1 MSSLQHRL
9 LGIAL
14 FATALAGRAL
24 ANQAADTSI
33 SAVAQQ
39 SIPAVLTKIGQIHA
53 LRREEANRNHPV
65 HVRGVV
71 TFFNV
76 RPAVVSASFLDEIG
90 SNMFVQDSSG
100 GNWVDIAGA
109 QGPRLETGDYIE
121 LEGMTRQSDF
131 APDIVNPRWTKL
143 GKAPL
148 PVPSKAEFGRLA
160 STREDSHWVEAEGI
174 VRSGQMYQSNL
185 KLDIAMDGGRITG
198 WIPDF
203 RPALPPDL
211 IDSRVRVRGVCGAG
225 FNVKDQAV
233 AVLLFIPNLSY
244 VRAIER
250 GNPDPFALS
259 LQSVNSVLSFTI
271 GGAAGHRVRVRGIVT
286 LQRSGGLTF
295 IKGTEGSIRAESTQR
310 TNLAPGQEVE
320 AVGFP
325 VLGDYGPSIE
335 AALFRVIGNVT
346 PPTPEQTTSERLL
359 REGRDGELVQVDGKM
374 LDRIATPDEQ
384 ILIIESGHVIFQ
396 TELEDQ
402 KAIWKLRALEPGSRL
417 RLTGVCSV
425 KHSSGSGPG
434 ALRLLLRSGDDIA
447 VLSRPPW
454 WNFRHAIWLF
464 GTMAVL
470 ILAIMIW
477 LAVLRRKI
485 TAQTLVIKK
494 RLESESALEQ
504 RYRQLFE
511 RNLAGVYRMNPE
523 GRIVDCNDACA
534 RILGYRTAEDLLE
547 CVSQEVLALRKAI
560 LSAMSAQAK
569 TASSEIRLQLRGGR
583 EVWAL
588 VKANLLETDSGFFT
602 EGTIIEITELK
613 ETVRTLEERTT
624 YLHAL
629 ISNSPLA
636 IAVMDGERKVVMCN
650 RAFEQL
656 FLFDASELI
665 GRPLENFLVPGENQN
680 GANQNI
686 SDLAAGK
693 NIAVITRRKR
703 KDGVLIDVDLRGVPL
718 IVDGQVVGL
727 YAIYQDITERLQ
739 KETELRATKEVAEAA
754 NRAKS
759 EFLANMSHE
768 IRTPMNG
775 VLLAAELA
783 AAENPSPLQ
792 KEYLDT
798 IRSSGE
804 SLLVLLNDLLDLSKI
819 EAGKMELYSSE
830 FSIRTC
836 VEDCVSLLATRARQ
850 KSLDITFTLD
860 EAIPDVVTGDFIRLR
875 QIMLNLVG
883 NAIKFTQRGSVAI
896 RVEHCGERNDQ
907 AVCKFSVKDTGI
919 GIPAEKHSAVFLE
932 FEQADSSTTR
942 RFGGTGLGLAITK
955 NLVHLMGGELWL
967 ESEVGKGSR
976 FFFTA
981 CFARS
986 TSAAPRQRQTQV
998 VNQEEQNSALTIL
1011 LAEDN
1016 PVNQRLAVRLLEKAG
1031 HSVRPVDNGKKAL
1044 DLLLQFEFDLVLMD
1058 IHMPEMDGIE
1068 ATRQIR
1074 SRELG
1079 SERHIPIIAMTASA
1093 MKEDREA
1100 CLAAGM
1106 DNYISKP
1113 ICVEE
1118 LLATLKSTVG
1128 SDRSVLTV

>member
-1 MSSLQHRL
+1 M
-9 LGIAL
+9 G
-14 FATALAGRAL
+14 TALAGCTPAH
-24 ANQAADTSI
+24 QATGK
-33 SAVAQQ
+33 SASSPVGQQ
-39 SIPAVLTKIGQIHA
+39 SSPAVLTKIGQIHA
-53 LRREEANRNHPV
+53 LAREEANRHHPV

-71 TFFNV
+71 TFFNL
-76 RPAVVSASFLDEIG
+76 RPSIVSTSFLDEIG
-90 SNMFVQDSSG
+90 SNMFIQDSSG

-109 QGPRLETGDYIE
+109 QGPTLQSGDYVE
-121 LEGMTRQSDF
+121 LDGITRQSDF

-148 PVPSKAEFGRLA
+148 PVPRKAEFGRLA
-160 STREDSHWVEAEGI
+160 STREDSHWVEVEGI
-174 VRSGQMYQSNL
+174 VRSAQMYQSNL
-185 KLDIAMDGGRITG
+185 KLDIAMDGGRVTG
-198 WIPDF
+198 WIPNF
-203 RPALPPDL
+203 RSPLPPDL

-225 FNVKDQAV
+225 FNVKDQAI
-233 AVLLFIPNLSY
+233 AVLLFIPDLSNI
-244 VRAIER
+244 RSMER
-250 GNPDPFALS
+250 GTPDPFTLP
-259 LQSVNSVLSFTI
+259 LKSVNSVLSFTI
-271 GGAAGHRVRVRGIVT
+271 GGAAGHRIKVRGTVT
-286 LQRSGGLTF
+286 LHRSGRVTF
-295 IKGTEGSIRAESTQR
+295 IKGTDGSIRAESAQR
-310 TNLAPGQEVE
+310 IGLVPGQEIE

-325 VLGDYGPSIE
+325 VLGDYGPSLE
-335 AALFRVIGNVT
+335 AALFRIVGNAAL
-346 PPTPEQTTSERLL
+346 PAPEQTTSERLL
-359 REGRDGELVQVDGKM
+359 REGRDGELVQVDGRM
-374 LDRIATPDEQ
+374 LDRIATHDEQ
-384 ILIIESGHVIFQ
+384 ILIVESGSLVFQ
-396 TELEDQ
+396 TELQDP

-417 RLTGVCSV
+417 RLTGICSV
-425 KHSSGSGPG
+425 KHASGSGPG
-434 ALRLLLRSGDDIA
+434 TLRLLLRSGHDIV

-454 WNFRHAIWLF
+454 WNFRHAMWLF
-464 GTMAVL
+464 GTMGVL
-470 ILAIMIW
+470 ILATIIW
-477 LAVLRRKI
+477 LAALRRKI
-485 TAQTLVIKK
+485 AAQTLVIRK
-494 RLESESALEQ
+494 RLESESTLEQ

-534 RILGYRTAEDLLE
+534 RILGYRSAEDLLQ
-547 CVSQEVLALRKAI
+547 CVSQEVLALREAI
-560 LSAMSAQAK
+560 LSAMSGEAK
-569 TASSEIRLQLRGGR
+569 TASSEICLRLRGGR

-624 YLHAL
+624 YLDAL

-636 IAVMDGERKVVMCN
+636 IAVMDSERKVVMCN

-656 FLFDASELI
+656 FLFDASELT
-665 GRPLENFLVPGENQN
+665 GRPLEDFLVSGESQS

-739 KETELRATKEVAEAA
+739 KEAELRATKEVAEAA

-783 AAENPSPLQ
+783 ATENPTPLQ

-819 EAGKMELYSSE
+819 EAGKMELYSSV

-836 VEDCVSLLATRARQ
+836 VEECLSLLTARARQ
-850 KSLDITFTLD
+850 KLLDVTFTLD
-860 EAIPDVVTGDFIRLR
+860 EAIPDVVAGDFIRLR

-883 NAIKFTQRGSVAI
+883 NAIKFTQSGSVTV
-896 RVEHCGERNDQ
+896 RVEHCSDRNDQ
-907 AVCKFSVKDTGI
+907 VVCRFSVNDTGI
-919 GIPAEKHSAVFLE
+919 GIPAEKHAAVFLE

-955 NLVHLMGGELWL
+955 KLVHLMGGDLWL
-967 ESEVGKGSR
+967 ESEVGAGST

-981 CFARS
+981 RFARA
-986 TSAAPRQRQTQV
+986 TSAAPSQRQTQSV
-998 VNQEEQNSALTIL
+998 RREEPTSALTIL

-1031 HSVRPVDNGKKAL
+1031 HSVRSVDTGKKAL
-1044 DLLLQFEFDLVLMD
+1044 DLLLQFDFDLILMD
-1058 IHMPEMDGIE
+1058 INMPEMDGIE

-1074 SRELG
+1074 SRELQ

-1106 DNYISKP
+1106 DAYISKP
-1113 ICVEE
+1113 ICVDE
-1118 LLATLKSTVG
+1118 LLATLRNTADSVRGVATV
-1128 SDRSVLTV
+1128 